1 MREADS
7 RQIHPMVLG
16 WRMCVTVQETREKDK
31 LRTLLVVGKEIF
43 PLLAILLVNEQAR
56 ASIIH
61 GIVFSILDRD
71 VELVFKQN
79 GQLLGLL
86 LPLPSKP
93 SRTPT
98 TLFVYISGSYKAVS
112 RMR

>member
-7 RQIHPMVLG
+7 RQIHPMVLV

-43 PLLAILLVNEQAR
+43 PLLAILLVNEQTR

-61 GIVFSILDRD
+61 GIVLSILDRD
-71 VELVFKQN
+71 MELLLKEDS
-79 GQLLGLL
+79 QLLRLL
-86 LPLPSKP
+86 LSL
-93 SRTPT
+93 R
-98 TLFVYISGSYKAVS
+98 
-112 RMR
+112 